1 MCTVAAAEQ
10 GRSKIGAMSLSPE
23 LELSLHVVMCHMPRV
38 GTCEKHNK
46 TAMIEWSMPNS
57 NWLVMQARVG
67 AKNTNTRLLAYVGPF
82 LPQYTRVCAN
92 NNSETQQQQQQQQQH
107 PPENAPALGTLK
119 LR

>member
-10 GRSKIGAMSLSPE
+10 GRSKIGAVSLSPE
-23 LELSLHVVMCHMPRV
+23 LELSLCGHATS
-38 GTCEKHNK
+38 TCEKHNK

-57 NWLVMQARVG
+57 NWLVTQARVG
-67 AKNTNTRLLAYVGPF
+67 AKNTNTRLLAHFGPF
-82 LPQYTRVCAN
+82 LPHTRVCAN
-92 NNSETQQQQQQQQQH
+92 NNNETQQQQQQQQQC